1 MHSRKIRN
9 IIIKATAFLVIA
21 SAAAIPGGTA
31 WTDIAGTGTEVSAL
45 EIQGTVTV
53 TCSALWT
60 YSRPDWTAKAKVAYR
75 GESFTAVEKVSV
87 AGRDMYRLSNGSYI
101 SANPLYVSFSQS
113 AQVTAPQAS
122 ASEAMAAT
130 ANLNMRTGP
139 GTGYQII
146 KVIPKGAQVAVSGS
160 QNGWFKVTYQ
170 GSTGWA
176 SGAYLVSLQP
186 QAPSPAPSVS
196 ATYIKTTANL
206 NMRTGAGTG
215 YSIITTIP
223 AGTKLES
230 LGTSGGWHKVS
241 YSGRTG
247 WVSGSYVA
255 VLSGYTQ
262 KVIGI
267 PYVNQYSPVYAPM
280 GCEGASLLMAL
291 KYKGYTSLDLKS
303 FLDAMPKTERDPFS
317 GFASTPYKIVSEVPE
332 IFQSIFPGALTAF
345 GNRYSGN
352 VADGSGYTTAQL
364 KAEIDKGN
372 PVVAYVTTRNYE
384 TPVWK
389 VYDMGPSG
397 SVNIVDNM
405 HVMVLTGYNSDGE
418 YHVTDPASS
427 RNTYWVSQV
436 KFETAYNALRWA
448 VVVR

>member
-1 MHSRKIRN
+1 MHSRKTRDIL
-9 IIIKATAFLVIA
+9 IKAAAFLVIA
-21 SAAAIPGGTA
+21 SASAIPSGSA
-31 WTDIAGTGTEVSAL
+31 WTHFADNGIEVSAL
-45 EIQGTVTV
+45 ELQGTVTV

-60 YSRPDWTAKAKVAYR
+60 YSRPDWTAKAKVAYK
-75 GESFTAVEKVSV
+75 GESFTAVEKISVS
-87 AGRDMYRLSNGSYI
+87 GRDMYRLSNGMYI
-101 SANPLYVSFSQS
+101 SANPLYVSYVQTGQTAAPAAPSS
-113 AQVTAPQAS
+113 AT
-122 ASEAMAAT
+122 MAAT

-146 KVIPKGAQVAVSGS
+146 RVIPKGAQVSTSASE
-160 QNGWFKVTYQ
+160 NGWFKVTYQ

-176 SGAYLVSLQP
+176 SGAYLVSLQAQV
-186 QAPSPAPSVS
+186 QAPAPSAS
-196 ATYIKTTANL
+196 ETYIKTTANL

-215 YSIITTIP
+215 YSIVTTIP
-223 AGTKLES
+223 SGTKLES
-230 LGTSGGWHKVS
+230 LATSGGWHKVS
-241 YSGRTG
+241 YNGRTG
-247 WVSGSYVA
+247 WVSGSYVQ

-291 KYKGYTSLDLKS
+291 KHRGYTSLDLRS
-303 FLDAMPKTERDPFS
+303 FLDAMPKTERDPFN
-317 GFASTPYKIVSEVPE
+317 GFASTPYRVVSEVPE
-332 IFQSIFPGALTAF
+332 IFQSIFPAALTDY
-345 GNRYSGN
+345 GRRYIGN
-352 VADGSGYTTAQL
+352 VSDVSGYTTAQL

-372 PVVAYVTTRNYE
+372 PVVVYVTTRNYE

-389 VYDMGPSG
+389 LYDMGPSG
-397 SVNIVDNM
+397 NVNIVDNM

-436 KFETAYNALRWA
+436 KFETSYNALRWA

>member
-1 MHSRKIRN
+1 MHSKKIRN
-9 IIIKATAFLVIA
+9 ILIKATAFLVIA
-21 SAAAIPGGTA
+21 SASAMPGAASWAGRTNGGIEA
-31 WTDIAGTGTEVSAL
+31 FAL
-45 EIQGTVTV
+45 ELQGTVTV

-60 YSRPDWTAKAKVAYR
+60 YSRPDWTAKVKVAYK
-75 GESFTAVEKVSV
+75 GESFAAVEKISV
-87 AGRDMYRLSNGSYI
+87 AGRDMYRLSNGMYI
-101 SANPLYVSFSQS
+101 SANPLYVSFRESSQ
-113 AQVTAPQAS
+113 APAPVVQAS
-122 ASEAMAAT
+122 SAMAAT

-146 KVIPKGAQVAVSGS
+146 RVIPKGAQVSVSGS
-160 QNGWFKVTYQ
+160 ENGWYKVTYQ
-170 GSTGWA
+170 GATGWA
-176 SGAYLVSLQP
+176 SGSYLTPVQA
-186 QAPSPAPSVS
+186 QAPAPAPSVTS
-196 ATYIKTTANL
+196 TYIKTTANL

-215 YSIITTIP
+215 YAIITTIP

-241 YSGRTG
+241 FSGRTG
-247 WVSGSYVA
+247 WVSGSYVTI
-255 VLSGYTQ
+255 LSGYSQ

-291 KYKGYTSLDLKS
+291 KYKGYASLDLKA
-303 FLDAMPKTERDPFS
+303 FLDAMPKTERDPFN
-317 GFASTPYKIVSEVPE
+317 GFASTPYTVVSVVPE
-332 IFQSIFPGALTAF
+332 IFQSIFPEALTAY
-345 GNRYSGN
+345 GIRYSGN
-352 VADGSGYTTAQL
+352 VADVSGYSTAQL

-372 PVVAYVTTRNYE
+372 PVVVYVTTRNYE

-397 SVNIVDNM
+397 NVNIVDNM

-436 KFETAYNALRWA
+436 KFETAYNALKWA

>member
-1 MHSRKIRN
+1 MHSRKIRS

-21 SAAAIPGGTA
+21 SASAIPGGTA
-31 WTDIAGTGTEVSAL
+31 WEDMAGTVTEVSAL
-45 EIQGTVTV
+45 ELQGTVTV

-60 YSRPDWTAKAKVAYR
+60 YSRPDWTARTKVAYR
-75 GESFTAVEKVSV
+75 GESFTATEKISV

-101 SANPLYVSFSQS
+101 SANPVYVSFSQS
-113 AQVTAPQAS
+113 APSAAPS
-122 ASEAMAAT
+122 APSSEIKTTT

-146 KVIPKGAQVAVSGS
+146 RVIPRGTQVTASGS
-160 QNGWFKVTYQ
+160 ENGWYRVTYQ

-176 SGAYLVSLQP
+176 SGAYLVSP
-186 QAPSPAPSVS
+186 DTQAPPPAPSAS

-206 NMRTGAGTG
+206 NMRTGASTG

-223 AGTKLES
+223 SGTKLES
-230 LGTSGGWHKVS
+230 LATSGGWHKVS
-241 YSGRTG
+241 YNGRTG
-247 WVSGSYVA
+247 WVSGGYVSI
-255 VLSGYTQ
+255 LSGYIQ

-291 KYKGYTSLDLKS
+291 RYKGYTSLDLKA
-303 FLDAMPKTERDPFS
+303 FLDAMPKTERDPFN
-317 GFASTPYKIVSEVPE
+317 GFASTPFKIVSGVPE
-332 IFQSIFPGALTAF
+332 IFQSIFPAALTAF

-372 PVVAYVTTRNYE
+372 PVVVYVTTRNYE

-436 KFETAYNALRWA
+436 KFETSYNALRWA